1 MDGHRDCH
9 TDWNKSEREKQIWC
23 INTYMWNI
31 EKWFRLS
38 YLQSRNRDRC
48 REHGYQG
55 GNKGW
60 DELGHWDWHIYAIDA
75 PYKIDGASQV
85 VLVNPPAN
93 ASRCKRLGLDP
104 WVGKIPWRRAWQP
117 LQYFCLENSMDRG
130 AWQAVVQRVAK
141 SQIQLKR
148 LSTHTCIKLGEPTV

>member
-9 TDWNKSEREKQIWC
+9 TEWNKSEREKQIWC
-23 INTYMWNI
+23 INTYMWNL
-31 EKWFRLS
+31 EKWFRWS

-60 DELGHWDWHIYAIDA
+60 HELGHWDWHIYATDA
-75 PYKIDGASQV
+75 PYKIDGASQA
-85 VLVNPPAN
+85 VLGSPPAN

-104 WVGKIPWRRAWQP
+104 RAGTIPWRRAWP
-117 LQYFCLENSMDRG
+117 ALQYFCLENPWTEEPGRLWSRG
-130 AWQAVVQRVAK
+130 LQRVRYSWSDLAH
-141 SQIQLKR
+141 
-148 LSTHTCIKLGEPTV
+148 THA